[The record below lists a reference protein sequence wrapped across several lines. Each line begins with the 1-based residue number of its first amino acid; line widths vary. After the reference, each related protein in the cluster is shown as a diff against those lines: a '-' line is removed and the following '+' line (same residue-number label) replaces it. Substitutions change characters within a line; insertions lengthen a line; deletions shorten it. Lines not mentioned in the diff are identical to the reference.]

1 MKKSKKN
8 QIVFIFIGTVLLIFA
23 CALTI
28 YKFWKPTN
36 INVEN
41 ESLTIETPV
50 EIYSSFETLTE
61 NENETELSKETTT
74 QKRITKSKKI
84 TSLKNELKVDKEVP
98 DKPVMVKPKPKP
110 AKPNPKPIP
119 NPSVI
124 LNVPTILQYPKYPT
138 GCEAA
143 SATSL
148 MQYYK
153 VNVSMDEMINA
164 IPKEELYEENGK
176 VYGPNINEKFAGNPM
191 HKSSSDCPGFGAY
204 SPVIERAMNN
214 VLASKL
220 SLYRAKRITGCS
232 FKSLLS
238 NLKRNNPV
246 IVWSTYKMKAP
257 GYKNS
262 WWVKNPDGTE
272 TQFKYPTM
280 MHIMVLYGYDS
291 SKVYIMDPIL
301 GNVSYSR
308 SLFEQRW
315 NELGKQAIIMEKIIP
330 LPTKPETTTDSSE
343 SNTTEISPSNTE
355 TESDTLN
362 NTTETE
368 TFTDIG
374 TTVNN

>member
-1 MKKSKKN
+1 MSEWLN
-8 QIVFIFIGTVLLIFA
+8 
-23 CALTI
+23 
-28 YKFWKPTN
+28 Y
-36 INVEN
+36 
-41 ESLTIETPV
+41 SLTFI
-50 EIYSSFETLTE
+50 
-61 NENETELSKETTT
+61 
-74 QKRITKSKKI
+74 
-84 TSLKNELKVDKEVP
+84 
-98 DKPVMVKPKPKP
+98 
-110 AKPNPKPIP
+110 
-119 NPSVI
+119 
-124 LNVPTILQYPKYPT
+124 

-238 NLKRNNPV
+238 NLKQNDPA

-262 WWVKNPDGTE
+262 WWVKNSDGSE

-315 NELGKQAIIMEKIIP
+315 NELGKQAIIMKKIIP
-330 LPTKPETTTDSSE
+330 LPTKPELTTDFSE
-343 SNTTEISPSNTE
+343 SNTAEPSSAHTE
-355 TESDTLN
+355 TESNTLN
-362 NTTETE
+362 NTTETK